1 MKSANFRD
9 KKIFIFFGL
18 VFLALAALI
27 YPARF
32 KYHYKSWTQLPDYVS
47 YKEAYEGI
55 IGDIHEK
62 AESHHCRGFIRP
74 LTESDVHGPDRSLP
88 FLVSDMNFA
97 LHSFTGWTLN
107 ADEEIRD
114 EMRKRWDKR
123 LETWGALMDSGEVM
137 DFLQKQL
144 QVARETRYSAKAR
157 WEYQQAKPGFVT
169 LRFHVYDERTQT
181 SLFEIKAEF
190 IHPDT
195 LAQWKAHQK
204 RSLFSLTLFFIFSS
218 LTLLFACFLFLFQ
231 FFLLWRTNRRKKYL
245 LQEIQKAESFLQE
258 GHYVALVELLEE
270 YITYFPEDTE
280 QRAFYYRVLDFTGND
295 PKTAQKAYVE
305 TKKLQSRL
313 HQYLEHP
320 QSTILTDEEKEKLKP
335 LMAHHPELK
344 ATVTQLTALESSAQK
359 KEEAEDASE
368 HIFQAIRLGDLEQ
381 AQHDLEIL
389 ESFDYDPLQLGQWKE
404 DIEAKRTEAQ
414 HLYSEAKGMFSKGNI
429 EEGEKKLSESL
440 SVHREHKEA
449 LLLKE
454 MLNRAGSYS
463 GKQYHMTSQNR
474 DTYIIFKESL
484 LIGRGDEGITPD
496 IFFEDRRVSR
506 KHAALTYE
514 KGKWVLS
521 DLESTGGTYVNGSA
535 VHSSPLN
542 DGDTLT
548 LAKVHEFSV
557 HEVIP
562 EKGSTGFALEGRYST
577 YLIFPTEGAFV
588 KASFMKDGKGHALFL
603 SKDKTRLLLSWEEGF
618 HFVIPG
624 DSIETP
630 HADFRILEN

>member
-144 QVARETRYSAKAR
+144 QVAREICYSAKAR

-414 HLYSEAKGMFSKGNI
+414 RLFSEAKGLLSKGNI
-429 EEGEKKLSESL
+429 QEGEKKLSESL

-454 MLNRAGSYS
+454 TIARAESHS
-463 GKQYHMTSQNR
+463 RKQYHMTSQNR
-474 DTYIIFKESL
+474 DIYIIFKESL
-484 LIGRGDEGITPD
+484 LLGRGDEGITPD
-496 IFFEDRRVSR
+496 IFFDDRRVSR

-514 KGKWVLS
+514 RGKWMVS

-557 HEVIP
+557 RSLTPV
-562 EKGSTGFALEGRYST
+562 TGNGGAALEGRHST
-577 YLIFPTEGAFV
+577 YLIFPTEG
-588 KASFMKDGKGHALFL
+588 SFSRAPFIRVEKGHELFL
-603 SKDKTRLLLSWEEGF
+603 NKEKTRLLLSWDEGF
-618 HFVIPG
+618 HYIIPG
-624 DSIETP
+624 NSIEAPGAT
-630 HADFRILEN
+630 FRILEN